1 MQLNATSSPVAGFM
15 LVEVL
20 VAMLLA
26 SLAVMAVAR
35 THAAAL
41 QLTRMGQNRV
51 QAAQLAAD
59 LAERLRAHPAG
70 TLGAWGEGVAS
81 PYQLSQSWA
90 AQQTVTADPLVT
102 SCDGAATTCTPQAF
116 AQADAAQWHQLIR
129 RSLPGG
135 AAQVSMDANLALADV
150 WVAWRDAQPLR
161 ADETPLAP
169 AECPSGLA
177 LSPGSGVRCVHL
189 RLAW

>member
-1 MQLNATSSPVAGFM
+1 MQLKQGSLPVAGFM

-35 THAAAL
+35 THVAAL
-41 QLTRMGQNRV
+41 QLTRSGLNRV

-70 TLGAWGEGVAS
+70 ALGEGGPS

-90 AQQTVTADPLVT
+90 AQQTDAADPLAT
-102 SCDGAATTCTPQAF
+102 ACDGAAATCTPREF
-116 AQADAAQWHQLIR
+116 AQADAAQWRMLLR
-129 RSLPGG
+129 RSLPSA
-135 AAQVSMDANLALADV
+135 AAQVCDENNATNPENENRIHRSNLFKTYFLQSN
-150 WVAWRDAQPLR
+150 AQDTL
-161 ADETPLAP
+161 
-169 AECPSGLA
+169 
-177 LSPGSGVRCVHL
+177 
-189 RLAW
+189 

>member
-1 MQLNATSSPVAGFM
+1 MQLKQTSLPVPGFM

-41 QLTRMGQNRV
+41 QLTRSGLNRV

-59 LAERLRAHPAG
+59 LAERLRAHPV
-70 TLGAWGEGVAS
+70 GALGEGGPS

-90 AQQTVTADPLVT
+90 AQQSDAADPQAMA
-102 SCDGAATTCTPQAF
+102 CDGAATTCTPQEF
-116 AQADAAQWHQLIR
+116 AQADAAQWRMLLR
-129 RSLPGG
+129 RSLPSA
-135 AAQVSMDANLALADV
+135 AAQVQVDQALALADV

-161 ADETPLAP
+161 ADEAP
-169 AECPSGLA
+169 QAAGECPASLG
-177 LSPGSGVRCVHL
+177 LSPDSGVRCLHL
-189 RLAW
+189 RFAW

>member
-1 MQLNATSSPVAGFM
+1 MQLKQASSPVAGFM

-41 QLTRMGQNRV
+41 LLTRSGLNRV

-70 TLGAWGEGVAS
+70 ALGEGGPS
-81 PYQLSQSWA
+81 PYQFSQSWA
-90 AQQTVTADPLVT
+90 AQQTDAADPQAT
-102 SCDGAATTCTPQAF
+102 ACDGATVTCTPREF
-116 AQADAAQWHQLIR
+116 AQADAAQWRMLLR
-129 RSLPGG
+129 RSLPSA
-135 AAQVSMDANLALADV
+135 AAQVQVQVDQALPLADV

-161 ADETPLAP
+161 ADEVPQAT
-169 AECPSGLA
+169 AECPAGLA
-177 LSPGSGVRCVHL
+177 LSPDSGVRCLHL
-189 RLAW
+189 RFAW